1 MIWKAP
7 GGDAAGGAVHLW
19 GLGKTAIW
27 LQKCGFTRVLGTL
40 AKLGFCRPPVRAQ
53 ELKPRKTHDLE
64 GLRRKV
70 GGKGAALWRLGK
82 TASWLQKCGFTRVLG
97 TLAKLGFCRPP
108 K

>member
-1 MIWKAP
+1 MAKLGFCRLPKCAFWERGKTAIWRH
-7 GGDAAGGAVHLW
+7 GGKGAALW

-27 LQKCGFTRVLGTL
+27 RY
-40 AKLGFCRPPVRAQ
+40 
-53 ELKPRKTHDLE
+53 
-64 GLRRKV
+64 

-82 TASWLQKCGFTRVLG
+82 TAILLEKCCFTKVLG